1 MKKLY
6 EGQKHSLYELQKKL
20 KLDKMRLYRYASG
33 QFKVEKMPINLLNSI
48 AKMEQMDPSELFN
61 KIKAYQERGAKHEQI

>member
-6 EGQKHSLYELQKKL
+6 KEQKHSLYEIQKEL

-33 QFKVEKMPINLLNSI
+33 QFKIEKMPISLLNSI
-48 AKMEQMDPSELFN
+48 AEIERINVDELYRKMVECQKGE
-61 KIKAYQERGAKHEQI
+61 

>member
-6 EGQKHSLYELQKKL
+6 EGQKHSLYELQKEL

-33 QFKVEKMPINLLNSI
+33 QFKIEKMPISLLNNI
-48 AKMEQMDPSELFN
+48 AKIEKIDPKELFN
-61 KIKAYQERGAKHEQI
+61 KIKDYQERVK